1 MGRVVFV
8 LCAFMS
14 TQIAFSQAWRGVDVS
29 FLPEMEGDD
38 RCQCAPDWVTSQ
50 GDKSTEGSTWENA
63 ALFDF
68 DWAALPAWVAF
79 SAP

>member
-14 TQIAFSQAWRGVDVS
+14 TQIAFSQVAGVDVS

-68 DWAALPAWVAF
+68 DWAALPAWEAF

>member
-1 MGRVVFV
+1 MGRVVYV

-68 DWAALPAWVAF
+68 DWQALPAWDVF
-79 SAP
+79 GGP